1 MLKFASHGFL
11 VLSPLALFA
20 LIAFGC
26 VFLET
31 ASFTDEK
38 IFPKW
43 LCFWGGFPLFGIL
56 WFSLREN
63 KKTAER
69 IFRSIVPFVISVVCV
84 LQALCAV
91 LDNRLHDS
99 SNIPVE
105 MGSFD
110 NVSGCVCCISCGLP
124 FVFLLGSYDKKW
136 LKVMSWVASLIIL
149 YSLYLSYSRTA
160 CLGLLVMVWYAIY
173 FKICIPNK
181 VFLLLVSL
189 ITLLGLIFWLG
200 FTPDFKNNSMMGRI
214 LIWNVAITM
223 FLDKPFCG
231 FGFEGVE
238 KYYMYYQAR
247 YLSNNQNENYAFVAD
262 NVKNLFNEYLTI
274 LVDFGIV
281 GFLLLGFLLVFCA
294 KHLFSFDDKLKQVC
308 LVTLIGI
315 ATMSTFTYTLS
326 YPFSWLLIGVCFYFL
341 IDSSKLHQLSFRM
354 KKAWKKVTWIVLF
367 LLITFYY
374 YAFYTRVRAELL
386 WCQVYKQQ
394 MGVSRAE
401 NIEKYR
407 GLMRYLKY
415 SPYFLYNF
423 AYELSAA
430 NDYGYS
436 QKIAA
441 ICQEYW
447 ADYDLELLMAVNA
460 SRLGNLKSALLHFD
474 TASKMCP
481 NRFVPIYYTY
491 KIYKRMKNIELAHTY
506 ALRLCTMSI
515 KIRTNDVLNMKR
527 EAKAFLE
534 TINNTNKKGKK

>member
-1 MLKFASHGFL
+1 MLKFASHRIL
-11 VLSPLALFA
+11 VFSPLAIFA
-20 LIAFGC
+20 FMAFGC

-31 ASFTDEK
+31 TSFTDGK
-38 IFPKW
+38 TFPKW
-43 LCFWGGFPLFGIL
+43 LCFWGGIPLFVFS
-56 WFSLREN
+56 WFCLREN
-63 KKTAER
+63 KKVAER
-69 IFRSIVPFVISVVCV
+69 IFKLIMPFVISVACV
-84 LQALCAV
+84 LQAVCATF
-91 LDNRLHDS
+91 DNKLHNS
-99 SNIPVE
+99 SNVSVE

-110 NVSGCVCCISCGLP
+110 NVSGYVCCVSFGLP

-136 LKVMSWVASLIIL
+136 LKVSSWIASLIIL
-149 YSLYLSYSRTA
+149 HSLYLSYSRTA
-160 CLGLLVMVWYAIY
+160 YIGVLVMAWCAINS
-173 FKICIPNK
+173 KICNQKK
-181 VFLLLVSL
+181 VFLLLVSS
-189 ITLLGLIFWLG
+189 ITVLELIFWLG
-200 FTPDFKNNSMMGRI
+200 FTPEFKNNSMMGRI

-223 FLDKPFCG
+223 FLDKPFWG
-231 FGFEGVE
+231 FGIGGVE

-247 YLSNNQNENYAFVAD
+247 YLTNNQNEDYAFVAD

-274 LVDFGIV
+274 LVNYGIV
-281 GFLLLGFLLVFCA
+281 GFLLLGIILTFCV
-294 KHLFSFDDKLKQVC
+294 KYLFSFNDKLKQAC

-341 IDSSKLHQLSFRM
+341 IDFSKLHQLRFRL
-354 KKAWKKVTWIVLF
+354 KGVLEKITRIVLF
-367 LLITFYY
+367 LLVTFYY
-374 YAFYTRVRAELL
+374 YAFCTRTRAELL

-394 MGVSRAE
+394 MEASREE
-401 NIEKYR
+401 NIRTYQ
-407 GLMRYLKY
+407 GLMCHLKY

-447 ADYDLELLMAVNA
+447 ADYDLELLMAINA

-481 NRFVPIYYTY
+481 NRFVPIYHTY
-491 KIYKRMKNIELAHTY
+491 KIYKRMNNIKLARTY

-515 KIRTNDVLNMKR
+515 KIRTNSVLNMKR
-527 EAKAFLE
+527 EAKAFLK
-534 TINNTNKKGKK
+534 TIKNAN